1 MKSVGISFGI
11 GALVSA
17 SFTKSFGTANKGIS
31 QLSNNIVGLNQKI
44 INLKD
49 SKSLLDKYI
58 KDNKALK
65 EKVVA
70 IKEIE
75 KAIKNLKKE
84 IEAEK
89 KAIEENNGKTRKQR
103 KALKESKKAVEEKTK
118 SLKDLEKKLDNL
130 NQSYIK
136 EAKNLNTT
144 KNILKE
150 KKVDLN
156 DTTKAYEKLEKAIK
170 AVEKATIK
178 YNKAAK
184 MSNIANK
191 ISKGGTYMLSGAA
204 AVAGTLY
211 KPVQE
216 AINAESNFAAVK
228 KQFNF
233 DSKEEEEKF
242 KKELHKIIT
251 EKKIA
256 INLDELYVAAAN
268 AGQTGLN
275 KDEAI
280 KYVELASKMGM
291 AFDMDREEAAKYM
304 FNMKNSLNLTYEELV
319 ELTDRINYLGDNT
332 GANAPAITDYVNR
345 IGSIGKVAGFS
356 KNQVTALGA
365 SMIEQGMEAEV
376 AATGT
381 RKILVA
387 LNKGSAGTK
396 SQQEMFKSLG
406 INPEKLAKLAQEDSE
421 KALFLVFEKIKAQ
434 DPSKQVAILTQLF
447 GQEGLEASSKFLN
460 NLDKLKENFN
470 KVNSNE
476 ADGSVDKEAD
486 IKRATTANQLAIA
499 NGKLSIIL
507 SQLGTTV
514 LPSVNNV
521 LEKFSNFLSKISAF
535 QEKHPELFK
544 KLMNGL
550 VTGVAILGGL
560 GIALKGVS
568 IGFRTYS
575 LYLKAAG
582 FMTKHQVGTNILKSG
597 AKLFNFGKRLIK
609 GVGTLSKAFIKFG
622 ATMLASPITWVIAG
636 IIALVAAGYLL
647 YKNWDTLKQK
657 AIDLKNMVV
666 GLIDKFWYLMGPIGW
681 IVKGGMEIYRN
692 WDKIKAKAAELKEKV
707 ANMITNL
714 VLKWDNFKATV
725 KNIFGNVFNWMEEK
739 WNNLK
744 EVGAAVADFFT
755 GIFTKISSGIDTAI
769 GWGKKLFFIGSDERT
784 APPGRRGY
792 SAQSNIKPYS
802 YGGRKDIPEYA
813 KGGIVNSPT
822 LAWIGEGASS
832 ESIIPHDNSERSFS
846 LWEKTGRLIGAFE
859 KTDNSNSLIFS
870 NVPVINTNIP
880 KAVVGWG
887 KKIFFIGSDERTA
900 PPGRRGYS
908 AQSNIK
914 PYSYGGRKDIPEY
927 AKGGIV
933 NSPTLAWIGE
943 GASSESIIPH
953 DNSERSFNLWEK
965 TGRLIGAFEKTDNSN
980 SFTFTYAP
988 VINANDSKGVD
999 EVIKKN
1005 QIDAFNEFKNM
1016 MKKYENE
1023 EKRRGRGR

>member
-17 SFTKSFGTANKGIS
+17 SFSKSFGTANKGIS
-31 QLSNNIVGLNQKI
+31 QLSNNIVGLNQVI

-65 EKVVA
+65 EKVIA
-70 IKEIE
+70 IKETE

-118 SLKDLEKKLDNL
+118 SLKDLERKLDTL

-170 AVEKATIK
+170 GAEKATIK
-178 YNKAAK
+178 YNKATK

-216 AINAESNFAAVK
+216 AINAESNFSDVK
-228 KQFNF
+228 KQFDFN
-233 DSKEEEEKF
+233 SKEEEEKF
-242 KKELHKIIT
+242 KKDLHKIIT

-256 INLDELYVAAAN
+256 ISLDELYGAAAS
-268 AGQTGLN
+268 AGQSGLN
-275 KDEAI
+275 QKEAVEYI
-280 KYVELASKMGM
+280 ELASKIGM
-291 AFDMDREEAAKYM
+291 AFDMNREEAAQAM
-304 FNMKNSLNLTYEELV
+304 FEMKNALKLPYEGLI
-319 ELTDRINYLGDNT
+319 ELTDKMNYLGNTT
-332 GANAPAITDYVNR
+332 GASAAKITDFVNR
-345 IGSIGKVAGFS
+345 TGNIGKLAGFS
-356 KNQVTALGA
+356 ADKVAAIGA
-365 SMIEQGMEAEV
+365 SLIEQGMDADV
-376 AATGT
+376 AATGAKKVFSAMT
-381 RKILVA
+381 KGNAVTKNQAKIY
-387 LNKGSAGTK
+387 
-396 SQQEMFKSLG
+396 KSLG
-406 INPEKLAKLAQEDSE
+406 IDPVELSKLAQEDAQ
-421 KALFLVFEKIKAQ
+421 KALNLLFTKIN
-434 DPSKQVAILTQLF
+434 SKSKDEQGAIMTLLF
-447 GQEGLEASSKFLN
+447 GEEGKRGAAAIAA
-460 NLDKLKENFN
+460 NLDRVNENLA
-470 KVNSNE
+470 KVNGDE
-476 ADGSVDKEAD
+476 AKGSVDKEAD

-514 LPSVNNV
+514 LPSVNSA
-521 LEKFSNFLSKISAF
+521 LEWFSNFLSKISAF

-609 GVGTLSKAFIKFG
+609 GVGTLSKAFVKFG

-647 YKNWDTLKQK
+647 YKNWDTVKQK
-657 AIDLKNMVV
+657 AIELKNMVV

-692 WDKIKAKAAELKEKV
+692 WDKIKVKAAELKEKV

-714 VLKWDNFKATV
+714 VLKWDNFKSSI
-725 KNIFGNVFNWMEEK
+725 KNILGNVFNWMEEK

-755 GIFTKISSGIDTAI
+755 GIFDSISSGIDKAI
-769 GWGKKLFFIGSDERT
+769 GFGKKLLFIGSDEKT

-792 SAQSNIKPYS
+792 STQSNIKPYS
-802 YGGRKDIPEYA
+802 YGGRNIPGYA

-822 LAWIGEGASS
+822 LAWVGEGATS
-832 ESIIPHDNSERSFS
+832 ESIIPHDS
-846 LWEKTGRLIGAFE
+846 
-859 KTDNSNSLIFS
+859 
-870 NVPVINTNIP
+870 
-880 KAVVGWG
+880 
-887 KKIFFIGSDERTA
+887 
-900 PPGRRGYS
+900 
-908 AQSNIK
+908 
-914 PYSYGGRKDIPEY
+914 
-927 AKGGIV
+927 
-933 NSPTLAWIGE
+933 
-943 GASSESIIPH
+943 
-953 DNSERSFNLWEK
+953 SERSFNLWEK
-965 TGRLIGAFEKTDNSN
+965 TGRLIGAYEKTDNSS

-1005 QIDAFNEFKNM
+1005 QVDAFNEFKNM

>member
-1 MKSVGISFGI
+1 
-11 GALVSA
+11 
-17 SFTKSFGTANKGIS
+17 
-31 QLSNNIVGLNQKI
+31 
-44 INLKD
+44 
-49 SKSLLDKYI
+49 
-58 KDNKALK
+58 
-65 EKVVA
+65 
-70 IKEIE
+70 
-75 KAIKNLKKE
+75 
-84 IEAEK
+84 
-89 KAIEENNGKTRKQR
+89 
-103 KALKESKKAVEEKTK
+103 
-118 SLKDLEKKLDNL
+118 
-130 NQSYIK
+130 
-136 EAKNLNTT
+136 
-144 KNILKE
+144 
-150 KKVDLN
+150 
-156 DTTKAYEKLEKAIK
+156 
-170 AVEKATIK
+170 
-178 YNKAAK
+178 
-184 MSNIANK
+184 
-191 ISKGGTYMLSGAA
+191 
-204 AVAGTLY
+204 
-211 KPVQE
+211 
-216 AINAESNFAAVK
+216 
-228 KQFNF
+228 
-233 DSKEEEEKF
+233 
-242 KKELHKIIT
+242 
-251 EKKIA
+251 
-256 INLDELYVAAAN
+256 
-268 AGQTGLN
+268 
-275 KDEAI
+275 
-280 KYVELASKMGM
+280 
-291 AFDMDREEAAKYM
+291 MDREEAAKYM

-406 INPEKLAKLAQEDSE
+406 LNPEKLAKLAQEDSE

-507 SQLGTTV
+507 SQLGATV

-647 YKNWDTLKQK
+647 YKNWDTVKQK

-725 KNIFGNVFNWMEEK
+725 KNILGNVFNWMEEK

-792 SAQSNIKPYS
+792 STQSNITPYS
-802 YGGRKDIPEYA
+802 YGGRNNIPGYA

-832 ESIIPHDNSERSFS
+832 ESIIPHDS
-846 LWEKTGRLIGAFE
+846 
-859 KTDNSNSLIFS
+859 
-870 NVPVINTNIP
+870 
-880 KAVVGWG
+880 
-887 KKIFFIGSDERTA
+887 
-900 PPGRRGYS
+900 
-908 AQSNIK
+908 
-914 PYSYGGRKDIPEY
+914 
-927 AKGGIV
+927 
-933 NSPTLAWIGE
+933 
-943 GASSESIIPH
+943 
-953 DNSERSFNLWEK
+953 SERSFNLWEK
-965 TGRLIGAFEKTDNSN
+965 TGRLIGAYEKTDNSS

-1005 QIDAFNEFKNM
+1005 QVDAFNEFKNM

>member
-256 INLDELYVAAAN
+256 INLDELYAAAAN

-460 NLDKLKENFN
+460 NLDKLKEYFN

-647 YKNWDTLKQK
+647 YKNWDTVKQK

-887 KKIFFIGSDERTA
+887 KKIFFIGSDKRTA

-914 PYSYGGRKDIPEY
+914 PYSYGGRKDIPGY

>member
-256 INLDELYVAAAN
+256 INLDELYAAAAN

-460 NLDKLKENFN
+460 NLDKLKEYFN

-647 YKNWDTLKQK
+647 YKNWDTVKQK

-887 KKIFFIGSDERTA
+887 KKIFFIGSDKRTA

>member
-17 SFTKSFGTANKGIS
+17 SFSKSFGTANKGIS
-31 QLSNNIVGLNQKI
+31 QLSNNIVGLNQVI

-65 EKVVA
+65 EKVIA
-70 IKEIE
+70 IKETE

-118 SLKDLEKKLDNL
+118 ALKDLERKLDTL

-170 AVEKATIK
+170 GAEKATIK
-178 YNKAAK
+178 YNKATK

-256 INLDELYVAAAN
+256 INLDELYAAAAN

-447 GQEGLEASSKFLN
+447 GQEGLEGSSKFLN

-521 LEKFSNFLSKISAF
+521 LEKFSNFLSKVSAF

-582 FMTKHQVGTNILKSG
+582 FMTKHQVGTNIIRTGS
-597 AKLFNFGKRLIK
+597 KLFIFGKRLIK
-609 GVGTLSKAFIKFG
+609 GVGTLSKVFVKFG

-647 YKNWDTLKQK
+647 YKNWDTVKQK
-657 AIDLKNMVV
+657 AIDLKNAVV
-666 GLIDKFWYLMGPIGW
+666 GLIDKYWYFLGPIGAL
-681 IVKGGMEIYRN
+681 IKGGMEIYRN
-692 WDKIKAKAAELKEKV
+692 WDKIKAKAAELKEKI

-714 VLKWDNFKATV
+714 VLKWDNFKTSI
-725 KNIFGNVFNWMEEK
+725 KNILGNVFNWMEEK

-769 GWGKKLFFIGSDERT
+769 GWGKKIFFIGSDERT

-792 SAQSNIKPYS
+792 STQSNITPYS
-802 YGGRKDIPEYA
+802 YGGRNIPGYA

-832 ESIIPHDNSERSFS
+832 ESIIPHDS
-846 LWEKTGRLIGAFE
+846 
-859 KTDNSNSLIFS
+859 
-870 NVPVINTNIP
+870 
-880 KAVVGWG
+880 
-887 KKIFFIGSDERTA
+887 
-900 PPGRRGYS
+900 
-908 AQSNIK
+908 
-914 PYSYGGRKDIPEY
+914 
-927 AKGGIV
+927 
-933 NSPTLAWIGE
+933 
-943 GASSESIIPH
+943 
-953 DNSERSFNLWEK
+953 SERSFNLWEK
-965 TGRLIGAFEKTDNSN
+965 TGRLIGAYEKTDNSS

-1016 MKKYENE
+1016 MRKYENE

>member
-256 INLDELYVAAAN
+256 INLDELYAAAAN

-647 YKNWDTLKQK
+647 YKNWDTVKQK

-813 KGGIVNSPT
+813 KVGIVNSPT

-887 KKIFFIGSDERTA
+887 KKIFFIGSDKRTA

-927 AKGGIV
+927 AKVGIV

-965 TGRLIGAFEKTDNSN
+965 TGKLIGAFEKTDNSN

>member
-256 INLDELYVAAAN
+256 INLDELYAAAAN

-460 NLDKLKENFN
+460 NLDKLKEYFN

-647 YKNWDTLKQK
+647 YKNWDTVKQK

-887 KKIFFIGSDERTA
+887 KKIFFIGSDKRTA

-914 PYSYGGRKDIPEY
+914 PYSYGGRKDIPGY

-943 GASSESIIPH
+943 GASFESIIPH

-965 TGRLIGAFEKTDNSN
+965 TGRLIGAFEKTDSSN

-1005 QIDAFNEFKNM
+1005 QVDAFNEFKNM

>member
-17 SFTKSFGTANKGIS
+17 SFSKSFGTANKGIS
-31 QLSNNIVGLNQKI
+31 QLSNNIVGLNQVI

-65 EKVVA
+65 EKVIA
-70 IKEIE
+70 IKETE

-118 SLKDLEKKLDNL
+118 ALKDLERKLDTL

-170 AVEKATIK
+170 GAEKATIK
-178 YNKAAK
+178 YNKATK

-256 INLDELYVAAAN
+256 INLDELYAAAAN

-447 GQEGLEASSKFLN
+447 GQEGLEGSSKFLN
-460 NLDKLKENFN
+460 N
-470 KVNSNE
+470 
-476 ADGSVDKEAD
+476 
-486 IKRATTANQLAIA
+486 
-499 NGKLSIIL
+499 
-507 SQLGTTV
+507 
-514 LPSVNNV
+514 
-521 LEKFSNFLSKISAF
+521 
-535 QEKHPELFK
+535 
-544 KLMNGL
+544 
-550 VTGVAILGGL
+550 
-560 GIALKGVS
+560 
-568 IGFRTYS
+568 
-575 LYLKAAG
+575 
-582 FMTKHQVGTNILKSG
+582 
-597 AKLFNFGKRLIK
+597 
-609 GVGTLSKAFIKFG
+609 
-622 ATMLASPITWVIAG
+622 
-636 IIALVAAGYLL
+636 
-647 YKNWDTLKQK
+647 
-657 AIDLKNMVV
+657 
-666 GLIDKFWYLMGPIGW
+666 
-681 IVKGGMEIYRN
+681 
-692 WDKIKAKAAELKEKV
+692 
-707 ANMITNL
+707 
-714 VLKWDNFKATV
+714 
-725 KNIFGNVFNWMEEK
+725 
-739 WNNLK
+739 
-744 EVGAAVADFFT
+744 
-755 GIFTKISSGIDTAI
+755 
-769 GWGKKLFFIGSDERT
+769 
-784 APPGRRGY
+784 
-792 SAQSNIKPYS
+792 
-802 YGGRKDIPEYA
+802 
-813 KGGIVNSPT
+813 
-822 LAWIGEGASS
+822 
-832 ESIIPHDNSERSFS
+832 
-846 LWEKTGRLIGAFE
+846 
-859 KTDNSNSLIFS
+859 
-870 NVPVINTNIP
+870 
-880 KAVVGWG
+880 
-887 KKIFFIGSDERTA
+887 
-900 PPGRRGYS
+900 
-908 AQSNIK
+908 
-914 PYSYGGRKDIPEY
+914 
-927 AKGGIV
+927 
-933 NSPTLAWIGE
+933 
-943 GASSESIIPH
+943 
-953 DNSERSFNLWEK
+953 
-965 TGRLIGAFEKTDNSN
+965 
-980 SFTFTYAP
+980 
-988 VINANDSKGVD
+988 
-999 EVIKKN
+999 
-1005 QIDAFNEFKNM
+1005 
-1016 MKKYENE
+1016 
-1023 EKRRGRGR
+1023 

>member
-17 SFTKSFGTANKGIS
+17 TFSKSFGTANKGIS
-31 QLSNNIVGLNQKI
+31 QLSNTIGKLNQEI
-44 INLKD
+44 VNLKD
-49 SKSLLDKYI
+49 SQSLLAKYN
-58 KDNKALK
+58 KDTKALK
-65 EKVVA
+65 EKIVT
-70 IKEIE
+70 IKETE
-75 KAIKNLKKE
+75 KAIKNLKRE
-84 IEAEK
+84 IEIEK
-89 KAIEENNGKTRKQR
+89 KAIEENTGKTRKQR
-103 KALKESKKAVEEKTK
+103 KELKESKKIVEEKTK
-118 SLKDLEKKLDNL
+118 ALKELEKKLNSL

-136 EAKNLNTT
+136 EAKNLNAT

-170 AVEKATIK
+170 AAENATK
-178 YNKAAK
+178 KFNKASK
-184 MSNIANK
+184 VSNIANK
-191 ISKGGTYMLSGAA
+191 ISGAGTKMLAGAG

-216 AINAESNFAAVK
+216 AINAESNFSDVK
-228 KQFNF
+228 KQFDFN
-233 DSKEEEEKF
+233 SKEEEEKF

-256 INLDELYVAAAN
+256 ISLDELYGAAAS
-268 AGQTGLN
+268 AGQSGLN
-275 KDEAI
+275 QEEAVQYI
-280 KYVELASKMGM
+280 ELASKIGM
-291 AFDMDREEAAKYM
+291 AFDMNREEAAQSM
-304 FNMKNSLNLTYEELV
+304 FEMKNALKLPYDDLI
-319 ELTDRINYLGDNT
+319 ELTDKMNYLGNTT
-332 GANAPAITDYVNR
+332 GASAAKITDFVNR
-345 IGSIGKVAGFS
+345 TGNIGKLSGFS
-356 KNQVTALGA
+356 ADKVAAIGA
-365 SMIEQGMEAEV
+365 SLIEQGMDADV
-376 AATGT
+376 AATGAKKVFSAMT
-381 RKILVA
+381 KGNAVTKNQAKIY
-387 LNKGSAGTK
+387 
-396 SQQEMFKSLG
+396 KSLG
-406 INPEKLAKLAQEDSE
+406 IDPVQLSKLAQEDAQ
-421 KALFLVFEKIKAQ
+421 KALNLLFTKIN
-434 DPSKQVAILTQLF
+434 SKSKDEQGAIMTLLF
-447 GQEGLEASSKFLN
+447 GEEGKRGAAAIAA
-460 NLDKLKENFN
+460 NLDRVNENLA
-470 KVNSNE
+470 KVNGDE
-476 ADGSVDKEAD
+476 AKGSVDKEAD

-514 LPSVNNV
+514 LPSVNSA
-521 LEKFSNFLSKISAF
+521 LEWFSNFLSKISAY

-544 KLMNGL
+544 KIMDSL
-550 VTGVAILGGL
+550 VKGVVVLGGL
-560 GIALKGVS
+560 GVAFKVVSGVLK
-568 IGFRTYS
+568 IYS
-575 LYLKAAG
+575 NYLKIAG
-582 FMTKHQVGTNILKSG
+582 FMTKHQVGTNILRTGS
-597 AKLFNFGKRLIK
+597 KLFTFGKRLIK

-647 YKNWDTLKQK
+647 YKNWDTVKQK

-714 VLKWDNFKATV
+714 VLKWDNFKATI
-725 KNIFGNVFNWMEEK
+725 KNILGNVFNWMEEK
-739 WNNLK
+739 WNNIK
-744 EVGAAVADFFT
+744 DIGGKVADFFV
-755 GIFTKISSGIDTAI
+755 GIFEKIKSGFETVV
-769 GWGKKLFFIGSDERT
+769 GWGKKILFLGSDERT

-792 SAQSNIKPYS
+792 SAQSNVKPYS
-802 YGGRKDIPEYA
+802 YGGRKDIP
-813 KGGIVNSPT
+813 G
-822 LAWIGEGASS
+822 
-832 ESIIPHDNSERSFS
+832 
-846 LWEKTGRLIGAFE
+846 
-859 KTDNSNSLIFS
+859 
-870 NVPVINTNIP
+870 
-880 KAVVGWG
+880 
-887 KKIFFIGSDERTA
+887 
-900 PPGRRGYS
+900 
-908 AQSNIK
+908 
-914 PYSYGGRKDIPEY
+914 Y